1 MNKIKKCISLSI
13 LMLLVTAEA
22 ENFNDA
28 EVKRHIWA
36 ECSVI
41 DSVKYAE
48 WQHKVAMRKCN
59 WDTNR
64 YVRLAK
70 EMVVTASGLTK
81 DNLLGIVTGYGD
93 SGDLP
98 FIYTCLADGDLAS
111 TAVRGILRIEGVT
124 TNSIQRISGCLCM
137 TNMSQEVRSDVCED
151 LFAAIHGNGVDAAVR
166 EYGVSNALVYAGSV
180 NRYFMSMD
188 VRMCA
193 IAPSY
198 KYSCERLTVLRKVE
212 RSGINQIQ
220 YQYITNS
227 IRELVEYPESD
238 LIHFLR

>member
-1 MNKIKKCISLSI
+1 MDIIKKCIALLI
-13 LMLLVTAEA
+13 LMLLVTAVA
-22 ENFNDA
+22 ENFTDA

-41 DSVKYAE
+41 DSVKHAE

-151 LFAAIHGNGVDAAVR
+151 LWLFVHDCGYSFAA
-166 EYGVSNALVYAGSV
+166 
-180 NRYFMSMD
+180 
-188 VRMCA
+188 
-193 IAPSY
+193 
-198 KYSCERLTVLRKVE
+198 
-212 RSGINQIQ
+212 
-220 YQYITNS
+220 
-227 IRELVEYPESD
+227 
-238 LIHFLR
+238 